1 MNYNMFNKY
10 SKLMDKLYG
19 YSIYRYQDDSIINEY
34 FLVARNDGTE
44 EKYFISVYAT
54 DKEEFNVII
63 EIKED
68 GEYFVVED
76 KKYKTVNG
84 AYNKIVKRLSYWII
98 Q

>member
-44 EKYFISVYAT
+44 EKYFVSVYVT
-54 DKEEFNVII
+54 DKEEFNIII
-63 EIKED
+63 ETKED
-68 GEYFVVED
+68 NEYYVVED

-84 AYNKIVKRLSYWII
+84 AYKKII
-98 Q
+98 QALNPTI